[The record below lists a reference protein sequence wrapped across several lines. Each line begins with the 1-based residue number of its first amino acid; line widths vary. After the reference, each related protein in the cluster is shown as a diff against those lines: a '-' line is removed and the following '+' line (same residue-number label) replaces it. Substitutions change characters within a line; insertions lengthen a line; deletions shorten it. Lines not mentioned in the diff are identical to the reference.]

1 MTTKLDIV
9 KSALGEIGLATY
21 VFDATPEELQDLMNR
36 LNRIA
41 AMWDGLGIRTGYN
54 FGADINA
61 ESGLPDTVV
70 LSFEMNLAVSI
81 APTFG
86 KVLSAETKRAAKL
99 AYNAMLTTL
108 SSIPRVPRNPRMPIG
123 TGAKLDVMERT
134 RMKPVSGDLVVREG
148 LAETRT
154 AARAS
159 TAAKS
164 PA

>member
-86 KVLSAETKRAAKL
+86 KVLSTETKRAAKL
-99 AYNAMLTTL
+99 AYSAMLTTL
-108 SSIPRVPRNPRMPIG
+108 ASIPRVPLNPRMPIG
-123 TGAKLDVMERT
+123 TGAKLDVMDNQYFI
-134 RMKPVSGDLVVREG
+134 PPGDGVEG
-148 LAETRT
+148 VNTGATEY
-154 AARAS
+154 
-159 TAAKS
+159 
-164 PA
+164 